1 MKTTKT
7 MKWITFLI
15 LMVYSL
21 NSIAQNTYLK
31 FTNTEKNTSI
41 SYAPNTKFEV
51 KNKHGYIQMKN
62 ANSPYQLKIEEE
74 GYTLTV
80 YPSYKNG
87 KDIYILN
94 KGAIIERIIAE
105 DNTYEYSNY
114 SNSNFKVTGRKK
126 VTKSLVNKN
135 KYNLEFEL
143 SNGITFTYKDGKY
156 TSTLNDKK
164 LDIDSKYVIESKLG
178 TLKISFNPR
187 NGETWWVFEDKK

>member
-7 MKWITFLI
+7 MKWITFLM
-15 LMVYSL
+15 LMVFSL
-21 NSIAQNTYLK
+21 NNVAQSTYLK

-87 KDIYILN
+87 KDIYTLY
-94 KGAIIERIIAE
+94 KGAIIERVFAE
-105 DNTYEYSNY
+105 DNIHDNSNY
-114 SNSNFKVTGRKK
+114 TISNTNVTGTKK
-126 VTKSLVNKN
+126 VTKSLVKKN

-156 TSTLNDKK
+156 TSSLNDKK
-164 LDIDSKYVIESKLG
+164 LDIDGKYVIESKIG

-187 NGETWWVFEDKK
+187 NGETWWVFEEKN

>member
-7 MKWITFLI
+7 IKWITFLM

-21 NSIAQNTYLK
+21 NSTAQSTYLK
-31 FTNTEKNTSI
+31 FTNTGKNTSI

-87 KDIYILN
+87 KDIYTLN
-94 KGAIIERIIAE
+94 KGAIIERIIAK
-105 DNTYEYSNY
+105 DNTNDYSNY
-114 SNSNFKVTGRKK
+114 TISNAKVTSSKK
-126 VTKSLVNKN
+126 VTKSLVKKN

-143 SNGITFTYKDGKY
+143 SNGIRFTYKDGKY

-164 LDIDSKYVIESKLG
+164 LDIDGKYVIESKLG

-187 NGETWWVFEDKK
+187 NGETWWVFEEKK